1 MPRPLTSFFP
11 VVPAQPSPGP
21 GRGAKGAKAAAK
33 AVPTPIPTP
42 TPAPP
47 ATKKAAKKVPTP
59 PAPAKKAA
67 KKTTSQASPTTPAAP
82 PASPTASA
90 TQARKP
96 RASKKTPSEV
106 LKEVGGGVT
115 KPLPNQQSL
124 FDDNPAPTPAPAQA
138 TPAPA
143 PTTVR
148 KPRTVKPKPATPE
161 DMSNPLEPAGAP
173 ATRRLSDEEIASM
186 QTLGGKKYLTE
197 GEAAA
202 HLGMSVDA
210 LRRARE
216 KYDNTAARLAFSD
229 RGRWNYPA
237 KKVLAYQELIN
248 GRIDDEEFARV
259 AAGTPQT
266 PLPQSAPMDN
276 PLPPPASA
284 QSSPLPDD
292 DLGKM
297 LAEEPDPLPTSS
309 TVTTAGQFP
318 GVFTPPRQATPA
330 PSFPSPTPRSAA
342 SGVGVRPA
350 TAPSPP
356 LPTLLQPQPRMSSRS
371 PTTAPA
377 ATQRSMR
384 GAGAL
389 GLGLAAGALGYGLGA
404 SGRSSMQSPLTSER
418 DGTTEDLARL
428 MGSINGGGGGGVPVL
443 LQTVPSYLT
452 APQNPATSRTPV
464 AQSPPQ
470 TQSPLTPER
479 DGTTD
484 DSAVGSTYGVTNYNP
499 GAEGPPTYSTMG
511 YTGPLVNP
519 LTSRSGPPRSPISAA
534 VGGLG
539 GFAGGF
545 AGGLGGAVQ
554 MGSNI
559 STQIGSSTP
568 KMPYMRP
575 ERRSPI
581 SAAVGGLGGFAGGLG
596 GAVQMASNLSPL
608 AVADQQRGLWY
619 PEVSAIDRAV
629 QASQMA
635 NPAVSEP
642 AYDSSQA
649 MQSLDQSSDAFT
661 QGLNI
666 LRQRGFRDNPN
677 RAAALLADSQGYDPR
692 VLRSA
697 AQSLGGYDTRWRAG
711 GEFRPDVPPVGEEE
725 MARLRGNEQ
734 YRRGAMTT
742 PGGLVSRFGRGGPL
756 GLQALAAQQ
765 SERDAEQA
773 FRMRSRVAADQRLID
788 MSNPMTEEGL
798 ANITEGRMPA
808 SPTDPFQRR
817 SSTFAFANPANAGA
831 NNPLGITGTNRLGM
845 LRMMQAQ
852 GQIQEGSDL
861 ASELASEEAI
871 ARKNREARRSE
882 TYRNSV
888 RETLQARAEQK
899 KATSE
904 DRALSRYLKQGYSPT
919 DPFLQQRFPG
929 AVQRWADN
937 LGAGQRQAYGFDA
950 GGQSQTSDMQSP
962 LSGVTSRSN
971 PTTTQMAESQ
981 MLLSRLNADTYE
993 PIPGAGYDVFDAYRA
1008 DQPGA
1013 FGDPG
1018 TIESKM
1024 QRDLNNEQGSLNLT
1038 RENLQAL
1045 QMYAKAAAVSPEYR
1059 ESLRPEWT
1067 PGLTALLDADL
1078 GSEEGYQAFLERVK
1092 KDREERKSRERA
1104 ANADAS
1110 NFWSSFGRTG
1120 GSGF

>member
-1 MPRPLTSFFP
+1 
-11 VVPAQPSPGP
+11 
-21 GRGAKGAKAAAK
+21 
-33 AVPTPIPTP
+33 
-42 TPAPP
+42 
-47 ATKKAAKKVPTP
+47 
-59 PAPAKKAA
+59 
-67 KKTTSQASPTTPAAP
+67 
-82 PASPTASA
+82 
-90 TQARKP
+90 
-96 RASKKTPSEV
+96 
-106 LKEVGGGVT
+106 
-115 KPLPNQQSL
+115 
-124 FDDNPAPTPAPAQA
+124 
-138 TPAPA
+138 
-143 PTTVR
+143 
-148 KPRTVKPKPATPE
+148 
-161 DMSNPLEPAGAP
+161 
-173 ATRRLSDEEIASM
+173 M
-186 QTLGGKKYLTE
+186 QTLDGKKYLTE
-197 GEAAA
+197 VEAAMQ
-202 HLGMSVDA
+202 LGMSVDA
-210 LRRARE
+210 LRQARE
-216 KYDNTAARLAFSD
+216 KYHSTPTKLAFED
-229 RGRWNYPA
+229 RGRWKYQA
-237 KKVLAYQELIN
+237 RKVLAYQELIN

-259 AAGTPQT
+259 ATATPRSSSPQPAAMDS
-266 PLPQSAPMDN
+266 PLS
-276 PLPPPASA
+276 PPASA
-284 QSSPLPDD
+284 QSSPPPSD
-292 DLGKM
+292 DLGEM
-297 LAEEPDPLPTSS
+297 LAAEPDPLPTSS

-384 GAGAL
+384 GVGAL

-404 SGRSSMQSPLTSER
+404 SGRSSMQSPLT
-418 DGTTEDLARL
+418 
-428 MGSINGGGGGGVPVL
+428 
-443 LQTVPSYLT
+443 
-452 APQNPATSRTPV
+452 
-464 AQSPPQ
+464 
-470 TQSPLTPER
+470 PER

-484 DSAVGSTYGVTNYNP
+484 ALSRLMGQNTKLVDPPLRLDDTTEDLVRLMDGVNGGGGGGRVPVLPEPPRRGPISPETVGNTAFLDFRGGIPFSSVDRGMNPTEGGSTYGATNYSP
-499 GAEGPPTYSTMG
+499 GAGEPPTYSTMG
-511 YTGPLVNP
+511 YIGPVSRRYYGPGEATG
-519 LTSRSGPPRSPISAA
+519 TQSYDEYAPRSLPQNRSPLSL
-534 VGGLG
+534 VRNLG
-539 GFAGGF
+539 SPVAGIGN
-545 AGGLGGAVQ
+545 AVQ
-554 MGSNI
+554 TGLNLAPQAMQDARKGYWGDE
-559 STQIGSSTP
+559 ST
-568 KMPYMRP
+568 
-575 ERRSPI
+575 
-581 SAAVGGLGGFAGGLG
+581 
-596 GAVQMASNLSPL
+596 
-608 AVADQQRGLWY
+608 
-619 PEVSAIDRAV
+619 SAIDRMVA
-629 QASQMA
+629 QSRLFD
-635 NPAVSEP
+635 NPVVSEP
-642 AYDSSQA
+642 AYDGSRA
-649 MQSLDQSSDAFT
+649 FRNREDQSSQFT
-661 QGLNI
+661 QGLAV
-666 LRQRGFRDNPN
+666 LGAGGLRDNPN
-677 RAAALLADSQGYDPR
+677 RAAALLEDNAGYDPR

-711 GEFRPDVPPVGEEE
+711 GEFRPDVPPVGEGE

-734 YRRGAMTT
+734 YRQGAMTT

-852 GQIQEGSDL
+852 GQLEGRP
-861 ASELASEEAI
+861 ELAEELRQEETV
-871 ARKNREARRSE
+871 ARGNREARRSE

-888 RETLQARAEQK
+888 RETLQARAAQK

-950 GGQSQTSDMQSP
+950 GEQSQTSDMQSP
-962 LSGVTSRSN
+962 LSGVTSRSS

-981 MLLSRLNADTYE
+981 MLLSRLNADAYE
-993 PIPGAGYDVFDAYRA
+993 SIPGAGYDVFDAYRA

-1024 QRDLNNEQGSLNLT
+1024 QRDLNNEEGSLKLT

-1045 QMYAKAAAVSPEYR
+1045 QMYARAAAVSPEHR
-1059 ESLRPEWT
+1059 DSFRPEWT
-1067 PGLTALLDADL
+1067 PGLTTLLDADL
-1078 GSEEGYQAFLERVK
+1078 GSEEGYQAFLETVK